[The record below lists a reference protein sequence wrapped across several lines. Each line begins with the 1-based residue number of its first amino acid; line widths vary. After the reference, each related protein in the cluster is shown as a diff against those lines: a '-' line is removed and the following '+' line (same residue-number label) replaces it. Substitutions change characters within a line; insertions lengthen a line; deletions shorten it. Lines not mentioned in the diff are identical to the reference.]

1 VSGTYRF
8 RNTWLIAAT
17 PRLVFDAVVDIES
30 YPAWW
35 ADVRSVSQVDEETAE
50 LICRAALPY
59 RLVLRMHRVE
69 QDERAGR
76 LRVKL
81 TGDLEGFLAGL
92 VLGSGE
98 ETRLEITQ
106 EVVARKPLLR
116 RLDPLARPLFR
127 ANHAMMMRRGHR
139 GLRTHLAASAA

>member
-1 VSGTYRF
+1 VSDTYRF
-8 RNTWLIAAT
+8 QNTWLIAAA
-17 PRLVFDAVVDIES
+17 PKVVFDAVVDLAA
-30 YPAWW
+30 YPVWW
-35 ADVRSVSQVDEETAE
+35 ADVRSVSQVDDETAE

-76 LRVKL
+76 LRVML
-81 TGDLEGFLAGL
+81 SGDLEGFLAGL

-106 EVVARKPLLR
+106 EVVACKPLLR
-116 RLDPLARPLFR
+116 RLDPMARPVFR
-127 ANHAMMMRRGHR
+127 ANHALMMRRGRR
-139 GLRTHLAASAA
+139 GLRTHLEKSAA

>member
-8 RNTWLIAAT
+8 RDTWLLAAAPRAVFAAIADLET
-17 PRLVFDAVVDIES
+17 
-30 YPAWW
+30 YPDWW
-35 ADVRSVSQVDEETAE
+35 ADVRSVSQVDGETAE

-127 ANHAMMMRRGHR
+127 ANHAMMMRRGRR
-139 GLRTHLAASAA
+139 GLRTHLGSSTT